1 MKKKIIMITMVC
13 AIGLIGCA
21 NKAEPVSESIVQ
33 TTEVQT
39 TEEEVPP
46 LTKEQITEIADYY
59 NLQVSHDSF
68 RDVYFY
74 YSKNNCYPYDNE
86 VYISTVYDGMYL
98 YMPQK
103 DNTVYLNV
111 VLSYY
116 GYGWIFFDK
125 VEIKTGGEIY
135 DFPIVESEIERD
147 VDSTKVKEKYDVQV
161 TDEIIT
167 ILDKIKENGDCTIR
181 FSGED
186 VHTVELDWMVTRGI
200 VDVFSAYENIINH
213 KAIGNDEEL
222 EDDYQLDKE
231 PNAILENSGSIT
243 YPSTDVVAVSTTKSN
258 LDSYRDS
265 LTSQISSMA
274 IDALEEKERIF
285 YVPNGTKIRYN
296 TVRKSLFD
304 FEIEILEGEHKGEI
318 GWVYADQIVIE

>member
-1 MKKKIIMITMVC
+1 MKKHMLVLFVVLALGVT
-13 AIGLIGCA
+13 GCGS
-21 NKAEPVSESIVQ
+21 KQ
-33 TTEVQT
+33 TTEIPQETEVVIEST
-39 TEEEVPP
+39 SLPLTEEQINEVAN
-46 LTKEQITEIADYY
+46 QY
-59 NLQVSHDSF
+59 NLQASYDDF
-68 RDVYFY
+68 NEMNFF
-74 YSKNNCYPYDNE
+74 YSKDNCYPYDDNT
-86 VYISTVYDGMYL
+86 YTSTVFDGMYL

-103 DNTVYLNV
+103 DDSVSLRV
-111 VLSYY
+111 VISYY
-116 GYGWIFFDK
+116 GYSWIFFDK

-135 DFPIVESEIERD
+135 DFPIVESEVERD

-161 TDEIIT
+161 TDEVIT

-186 VHTVELDWMVTRGI
+186 VHTVELDWVVTRGI
-200 VDVFSAYENIINH
+200 VDVYSAYENIINH

-222 EDDYQLDKE
+222 EYDYQLDKE
-231 PNAILENSGSIT
+231 PNATLENSGSII

-296 TVRKSLFD
+296 TVRKSPFE